1 MKDGAVQMQSNAA
14 IRARNRAK
22 KRIGRIVLYALVAI
36 IVVFTFAPYLWLI
49 ISSISTKAELLERK
63 IFLLPESPTFVN
75 YQNLM
80 AKDFVPAATNS
91 IVITVSVVII
101 SVILGILAAYAYS
114 RFRFRGRTLLLN
126 TSLFTQM
133 IPPIALIIPM
143 YIIFKALGWMNHR
156 ETLVIIYLSLVL
168 PYLIW
173 IMKSYIDSIPRE
185 LEEAALIDGCSRL
198 RAFFTVVVPV
208 VSTGLAAA
216 VIFALIITWNEF
228 FYAFSLTKTLAAK
241 TLPVLIFDFNS
252 KFGADYVMSATA
264 GVIASLPPVLIAL
277 IFQKYI
283 ITGLAAGAVKE

>member
-1 MKDGAVQMQSNAA
+1 MK
-14 IRARNRAK
+14 RKAK
-22 KRIGRIVLYALVAI
+22 KRIGRIVLYVLVAI
-36 IVVFTFAPYLWLI
+36 IIIGTFAPYLWLI
-49 ISSISTKAELLERK
+49 ISSISTKAELLDRK
-63 IFLLPESPTFVN
+63 IFLIPENPTFAN
-75 YQNLM
+75 YQNLI
-80 AKDFVPAATNS
+80 AKDFIPAISNS
-91 IVITVSVVII
+91 VIVTVSVVVIA
-101 SVILGILAAYAYS
+101 VILGMLAAYAYS
-114 RFRFRGRTLLLN
+114 RFRFKGRTLLLN

-143 YIIFKALGWMNHR
+143 YIIFKQLDMINQR

-173 IMKSYIDSIPRE
+173 IIKSYIDSIPRE
-185 LEEAALIDGCSRL
+185 LEEAALIDGCSKL
-198 RAFFTVVVPV
+198 RAYFTVVVPV

-216 VIFALIITWNEF
+216 VIFAFIITWNEF

-264 GVIASLPPVLIAL
+264 GVIASLPPVLVAL

-283 ITGLAAGAVKE
+283 ISGLAAGAVKE

>member
-1 MKDGAVQMQSNAA
+1 MK
-14 IRARNRAK
+14 IKAK
-22 KRIGRIVLYALVAI
+22 KRLGRVILYVLVAI
-36 IVVFTFAPYLWLI
+36 IVLITFAPYLWLI
-49 ISSISTKAELLERK
+49 ISSISTKAELLDRK
-63 IFLLPESPTFVN
+63 IFLIPEKMTFVN

-80 AKDFVPAATNS
+80 AKDFLPAATNS
-91 IVITVSVVII
+91 IIITVAVVAIA
-101 SVILGILAAYAYS
+101 VVLGMLAAYGYS
-114 RFRFRGRTLLLN
+114 RFRFRGRTMLLN

-143 YIIFKALGWMNHR
+143 YIIFKALDMVNQR

-185 LEEAALIDGCSRL
+185 LEEAALIDGCSKL
-198 RAFFTVVVPV
+198 RAYFTVVVPV

-216 VIFALIITWNEF
+216 VIFAFIITWNEF

-283 ITGLAAGAVKE
+283 ISGLAAGAVKE